1 MRMRMRMRRKGR
13 ALTRLENKLAR
24 TLKRDTSLAMS
35 SASVSV
41 PVPGGPGAPGAPGG
55 APGGAAEPW
64 AEQAYPMTGG
74 GGDDLDWKK
83 LKESATHHLL
93 AFSGMITVFQKLHD
107 DKMEGCRMLPI
118 AKQKYSISKLD
129 TEFFRQLITLLA
141 NAELPAKKFSL
152 AYAKFKSLADS
163 RNAKYTQVAEALAAI
178 EKYRAYDYESSK
190 RAYEGR
196 IRSAP
201 TGSLLG
207 YQGYQTQQNSAL
219 TGSATVDHALGISGT
234 NPRPGEFPLHDAYWA
249 ALCKH
254 MAKEPRYSAVRDFI
268 KNHDRAV
275 DQDPRTFE
283 ALNALVEAVRTKLE
297 EARSHRYDRPT
308 PDMLLERLSE
318 IQSDGDMG
326 ASEDISAF
334 SAEDAALFTSE
345 LTMGHLF
352 GPMGRALLDALE
364 PLLSALREW
373 AGAAA
378 DKAGLSPAAAADL
391 ARMASTIKQV
401 VDCSEQLRSHL
412 IRSVSTNG
420 SAVANEVLRLTSL
433 VSSAALDER
442 VLSSPPRTMAAASA
456 KHDGLGFGHGLGA
469 KGELRPPGRGQ
480 GSGSGDATGFLFR
493 RIDPVRVARYVE
505 QSGRFLEL
513 STNFHNSD
521 IGAQRATVSAE
532 VQRQDKD
539 AAALA
544 ASGADDGGVG
554 VEPGVVKLKLKR
566 LGDERVTTVKRF
578 VKHVRNSVS
587 TYVTLHRRFMTQQ
600 HGEGA
605 RYMQY
610 WRTVGK
616 VSPAKDQQVGE
627 WLDEHERTMTELAKV
642 SRRRLALDA
651 RAEVEAVLQI
661 VSAAESQVRLD
672 EAQMREAGD
681 ELDELSA
688 WMLRQSAR
696 VERLYQVGSQSLVDS
711 LLEPEVVAMYSF
723 KALRVL
729 IAWLAT
735 SFASRAFQA
744 VYRQRVYARD
754 DPPPHPAAFVAMIL
768 GADAAAHVLFGVVL
782 LAARHVWGI
791 DVALLRMWAI
801 DWAIVTAAV
810 AAVSLVI
817 AQVVYS
823 KRFFRYKYEGERGI
837 RAMQELVF
845 CVYCV
850 AVPMPFFRLTFG

>member
-1 MRMRMRMRRKGR
+1 MSAG
-13 ALTRLENKLAR
+13 AADPLAEQQAYP
-24 TLKRDTSLAMS
+24 SE
-35 SASVSV
+35 
-41 PVPGGPGAPGAPGG
+41 
-55 APGGAAEPW
+55 APGGAA
-64 AEQAYPMTGG
+64 MTGG
-74 GGDDLDWKK
+74 GEGLDWKK

-107 DKMEGCRMLPI
+107 DAMEGCRMLPI
-118 AKQKYSISKLD
+118 AKQKYSVSKLD
-129 TEFFRQLITLLA
+129 TEFFKQLITLLS
-141 NAELPAKKFSL
+141 NAELPAKKFSA

-163 RNAKYTQVAEALAAI
+163 RNAKYAQVAEALAVI
-178 EKYRAYDYESSK
+178 DKYRTYDYESAQ
-190 RAYEGR
+190 RAYDN
-196 IRSAP
+196 RSRS
-201 TGSLLG
+201 GSTSSDYG
-207 YQGYQTQQNSAL
+207 IYQTQGHRS
-219 TGSATVDHALGISGT
+219 TGSATVDHALGISGSS
-234 NPRPGEFPLHDAYWA
+234 PRPGGFPSQDEYWA

-275 DQDPRTFE
+275 DQEPRTLE
-283 ALNALVEAVRTKLE
+283 ALTALVEAVRTKLE

-308 PDMLLERLSE
+308 PEMLLQRLSE
-318 IQSDGDMG
+318 IKADADMG
-326 ASEDISAF
+326 ASDDIAAF
-334 SAEDAALFTSE
+334 GAEDAALFTNE
-345 LTMGHLF
+345 LTMGNLF
-352 GPMGRALLDALE
+352 GPMGRALLDAIE

-373 AGAAA
+373 AAAAA
-378 DKAGLSPAAAADL
+378 DRAGLSPAAAADL

-420 SAVANEVLRLTSL
+420 SAVANEVVRLTSL

-442 VLSSPPRTMAAASA
+442 VLSSPPRTMAASA
-456 KHDGLGFGHGLGA
+456 KQDGLGFGHGLGA

-480 GSGSGDATGFLFR
+480 GSGSDATGFLFR

-513 STNFHNSD
+513 SSNFHNSD
-521 IGAQRATVSAE
+521 VGTQRATVASE

-539 AAALA
+539 AAAVA
-544 ASGADDGGVG
+544 ASEADDGGVG

-566 LGDERVTTVKRF
+566 LGDERVRTVKQF
-578 VKHVRNSVS
+578 VRHVRNSVS

-627 WLDEHERTMTELAKV
+627 WLDEHERTMTELAKT
-642 SRRRLALDA
+642 SRKRLALDA

-661 VSAAESQVRLD
+661 VSAAESKVRLD
-672 EAQMREAGD
+672 ETQMRDVVD
-681 ELDELSA
+681 ELDGLSA

-696 VERLYQVGSQSLVDS
+696 TERLYQVGSQSLVDS

-729 IAWLAT
+729 VAWLAT
-735 SFASRAFQA
+735 AFASRAFQA
-744 VYRQRVYARD
+744 MYRQRVYARD
-754 DPPPHPAAFVAMIL
+754 DPPPHPAVFVAMIL
-768 GADAAAHVLFGVVL
+768 GVDAAAHVLFGVVL

-850 AVPMPFFRLTFG
+850 AVPLPFFRLTFG